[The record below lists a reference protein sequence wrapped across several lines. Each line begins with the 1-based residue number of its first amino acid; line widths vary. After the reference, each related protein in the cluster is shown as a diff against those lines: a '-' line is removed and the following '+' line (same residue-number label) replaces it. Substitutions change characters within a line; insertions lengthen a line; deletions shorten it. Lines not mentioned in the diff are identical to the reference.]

1 MQAVSRILVPVDSSS
16 DARAV
21 CDYALGLAEAFDAKG
36 TVLHVRPPPQLPSRP
51 ALVEPLAPPWDCAV
65 EPLALAAQRQESPAD
80 AAALI
85 AALPD
90 QFHQRFTVEVE
101 QGEVVGTILE
111 VAARDHADLIVIGT
125 HGRTGVSHLLLGSV
139 AERIV
144 RRAACPVLTV
154 RLPGAAA

>member
-1 MQAVSRILVPVDSSS
+1 MQAVNRILVPVDSSS

-36 TVLHVRPPPQLPSRP
+36 TVLHVRPPPQPASRQAMIEP
-51 ALVEPLAPPWDCAV
+51 WECNVEPAAAAV
-65 EPLALAAQRQESPAD
+65 LRAESPAD

-90 QFHQRFTVEVE
+90 ELHERFSVEVE

-154 RLPGAAA
+154 RLPGVAA

>member
-1 MQAVSRILVPVDSSS
+1 MQAVNRILVPVESSS
-16 DARAV
+16 DARTV

-36 TVLHVRPPPQLPSRP
+36 TVLHVRPPAQPASRHT
-51 ALVEPLAPPWDCAV
+51 LIEPLASPWECSV
-65 EPLALAAQRQESPAD
+65 EPAAAALRAESPAD

-85 AALPD
+85 AVLPE
-90 QFHQRFTVEVE
+90 QLHERFSVEVE